1 MKSRSRGVL
10 CLGLARPV
18 LIDIE
23 AIDMIEIRR
32 VLCPIDFSEHARR
45 GLAHAVVIAKWY
57 GSTITVL
64 HVFSIVRPTGYVP
77 DTRMVELIALT
88 PDDRKRLVS
97 EVQRFVNAD
106 SPPDV
111 PIEVLVSEGDTAGE
125 ILRQA
130 TALPADLLVLGTHGR
145 SGFRRLLL
153 GSVTEKVLRQAS
165 CPVLSVPRGAGDAQP
180 APPVV
185 FKRILCAVDFS
196 DCSLKG
202 LSFALSLAQE
212 ADAHLLVVHVM
223 ELPHEL
229 AEPLGFA
236 QLNLDAYR
244 TGYERESLARLN
256 DAIPDT
262 VRAYCRVETQVLAG
276 KPYREILHAADA
288 HHSELIV
295 MGIHGRGAVDLM
307 LFGST
312 TQHVVRQAS
321 CPVLTLRTA

>member
-1 MKSRSRGVL
+1 
-10 CLGLARPV
+10 
-18 LIDIE
+18 
-23 AIDMIEIRR
+23 MIEITRI
-32 VLCPIDFSEHARR
+32 LCPIDFSEHSRR
-45 GLAHAVVIAKWY
+45 ALTHAVALAKWY
-57 GSTITVL
+57 DSTITVL
-64 HVFSIVRPTGYVP
+64 HVFSVVRATAYVP
-77 DTRMVELIALT
+77 ESRMVEFLVLT
-88 PDDRKRLVS
+88 EADRKRLVL
-97 EVQRFVNAD
+97 EVQQFVDAGGH
-106 SPPDV
+106 PDV
-111 PIEVLVSEGDTAGE
+111 PIEIVVREGDTTGE
-125 ILRQA
+125 ILGQA
-130 TALPADLLVLGTHGR
+130 SALPADLLVLGTHGR

-153 GSVTEKVLRQAS
+153 GSVTEKVLHLAS
-165 CPVLSVPRGAGDAQP
+165 CPVLSVPRGVEGAVP

-202 LSFALSLAQE
+202 LNYALSVAQE

-244 TGYERESLARLN
+244 TGYEQESLARLN
-256 DAIPDT
+256 DAIPET

-276 KPYREILHAADA
+276 RPYRQILDAAEA
-288 HHSELIV
+288 QRSELIV

-321 CPVLTLRTA
+321 CPVLTVRTG